1 MSQDAAESAE
11 HPAEVPATG
20 GEGAVEERHST
31 GKYSVGAESSQ
42 AEDRGAKDSVDGGA
56 SPQKTSRSEREGEA
70 APDRNQDENASLVAK
85 VPAGVGVEPDVAF
98 ADTVTDTRCGLLW
111 FRPAALQRFC
121 KPRYMLANMC
131 AITFT
136 HSFLA
141 NGVINV
147 VLPTLERRFQLRSFE
162 SAMIISTY
170 NVANCVAIAPIAFMG
185 TSGNKPVFIGVGALT
200 VGLGALLFTSVHFIA
215 PAYQWG
221 SELQDLCPAGPLPK
235 DLCLSGDVRNY
246 RFLLMLAH
254 AMHGIGSTPFYT
266 LGVSYLDENVPT
278 RMVSTYLGVFSCMGV
293 MGPGFGFMASGF
305 FLRFYVDITK
315 DIKHLGLTSGSAV
328 WVGAWW
334 IGFLITGVAMLMI
347 FVPSLFFPKHM
358 PSYYQ
363 LLEQK
368 KTESRQGSR
377 VMKDTSIKELPGA
390 ILGILSNGTF
400 LSLALAGTSDYM
412 LTNAVTQTSTK
423 FFESQFAIS
432 SSKASAVLGAIAI
445 AGGCGGTF
453 LGGYLVTRLNMSC
466 ESIIKMCLIV
476 SVVPWVC
483 IFMFRS
489 YCPDPS
495 FAVNIPAILNNSDP
509 YEFPCNK
516 HCNCHSSVYNPVCS
530 VDGTV
535 FFSPCLAGCEARL
548 ATGKARVYTNC
559 SCITQSVPENLPNG
573 TVINVQARR
582 KKCNTGCT
590 LLPYFTVGLF
600 LALFS
605 NFLNLAPLASALLR
619 VVTPKER
626 SLALAMKWI
635 IVRIFASIPG
645 PMLFGTVIDRSCL
658 VWQSMCGRSG
668 SCLYYNN
675 KLLAHNLF
683 YVFILA
689 EDALHSP
696 VRALADQVPRKL
708 RLRPTRLASCLTE
721 RPLPLHSLCYIPP
734 QPSQHLGG

>member
-1 MSQDAAESAE
+1 MELARAGRPMSTVRGDSAWLAKRQGELRSGGGGTPLAQPRRSQDAMSQDAAESAE

-278 RMVSTYLGVFSCMGV
+278 RMVSTYLGKGSTPLKQKTVEAFGELVIGGKTTSPSWKMRTQRKSCTWRFFFFFLSSFSC
-293 MGPGFGFMASGF
+293 
-305 FLRFYVDITK
+305 L
-315 DIKHLGLTSGSAV
+315 
-328 WVGAWW
+328 
-334 IGFLITGVAMLMI
+334 
-347 FVPSLFFPKHM
+347 
-358 PSYYQ
+358 
-363 LLEQK
+363 
-368 KTESRQGSR
+368 
-377 VMKDTSIKELPGA
+377 
-390 ILGILSNGTF
+390 
-400 LSLALAGTSDYM
+400 
-412 LTNAVTQTSTK
+412 
-423 FFESQFAIS
+423 
-432 SSKASAVLGAIAI
+432 
-445 AGGCGGTF
+445 
-453 LGGYLVTRLNMSC
+453 
-466 ESIIKMCLIV
+466 
-476 SVVPWVC
+476 
-483 IFMFRS
+483 
-489 YCPDPS
+489 
-495 FAVNIPAILNNSDP
+495 
-509 YEFPCNK
+509 
-516 HCNCHSSVYNPVCS
+516 
-530 VDGTV
+530 
-535 FFSPCLAGCEARL
+535 PCLA
-548 ATGKARVYTNC
+548 
-559 SCITQSVPENLPNG
+559 
-573 TVINVQARR
+573 
-582 KKCNTGCT
+582 
-590 LLPYFTVGLF
+590 
-600 LALFS
+600 
-605 NFLNLAPLASALLR
+605 
-619 VVTPKER
+619 
-626 SLALAMKWI
+626 
-635 IVRIFASIPG
+635 
-645 PMLFGTVIDRSCL
+645 
-658 VWQSMCGRSG
+658 
-668 SCLYYNN
+668 
-675 KLLAHNLF
+675 
-683 YVFILA
+683 
-689 EDALHSP
+689 
-696 VRALADQVPRKL
+696 
-708 RLRPTRLASCLTE
+708 
-721 RPLPLHSLCYIPP
+721 
-734 QPSQHLGG
+734 

>member
-1 MSQDAAESAE
+1 MPQALGFLDAEGVRCFE
-11 HPAEVPATG
+11 GVATTK
-20 GEGAVEERHST
+20 AR
-31 GKYSVGAESSQ
+31 
-42 AEDRGAKDSVDGGA
+42 
-56 SPQKTSRSEREGEA
+56 
-70 APDRNQDENASLVAK
+70 
-85 VPAGVGVEPDVAF
+85 
-98 ADTVTDTRCGLLW
+98 
-111 FRPAALQRFC
+111 
-121 KPRYMLANMC
+121 
-131 AITFT
+131 
-136 HSFLA
+136 
-141 NGVINV
+141 
-147 VLPTLERRFQLRSFE
+147 LERWWRAVKQSR
-162 SAMIISTY
+162 
-170 NVANCVAIAPIAFMG
+170 
-185 TSGNKPVFIGVGALT
+185 T
-200 VGLGALLFTSVHFIA
+200 V
-215 PAYQWG
+215 
-221 SELQDLCPAGPLPK
+221 
-235 DLCLSGDVRNY
+235 
-246 RFLLMLAH
+246 
-254 AMHGIGSTPFYT
+254 
-266 LGVSYLDENVPT
+266 LD
-278 RMVSTYLGVFSCMGV
+278 
-293 MGPGFGFMASGF
+293 
-305 FLRFYVDITK
+305 
-315 DIKHLGLTSGSAV
+315 
-328 WVGAWW
+328 
-334 IGFLITGVAMLMI
+334 
-347 FVPSLFFPKHM
+347 
-358 PSYYQ
+358 
-363 LLEQK
+363 
-368 KTESRQGSR
+368 
-377 VMKDTSIKELPGA
+377 
-390 ILGILSNGTF
+390 
-400 LSLALAGTSDYM
+400 M